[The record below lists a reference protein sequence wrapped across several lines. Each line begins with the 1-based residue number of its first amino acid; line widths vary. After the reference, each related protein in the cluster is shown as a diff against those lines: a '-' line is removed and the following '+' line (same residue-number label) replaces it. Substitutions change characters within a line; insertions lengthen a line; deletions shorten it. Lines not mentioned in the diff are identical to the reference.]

1 MGLKLGI
8 TIPTYTWPDMD
19 YRMAHTVVQEFAR
32 RTEEL
37 GFESL
42 TVWDH
47 LTDAPGLYGGSWMDP
62 LVCLSA
68 AVACT
73 ERIRLGTHI
82 LVLPLRHPVLLAK
95 EVATL
100 DYISG
105 GRFFFGV
112 GPGWSK
118 PEFDAMGIDLRE
130 RGRRTDE
137 ILDAVKLLLTR
148 KNVSFRGEFFRFD
161 DVTIDPMPPR
171 YPEVWV
177 AGGSRIPD
185 ELSPDKPYMVK
196 TVMQRIARHADV
208 FTCRASGKLEWV
220 QRDFETV
227 AAYLKTV
234 GRDPA
239 TLGFAHVQAAY
250 VVDTEDPEEALRLQ
264 RPHMERMM
272 GSNRSWDHLREC
284 YMVGSIP
291 QIVEKL
297 KVLEACGVEHVT
309 LQPAAPDIGQLDL
322 IAERIAPHFGPRE
335 GG

>member
-1 MGLKLGI
+1 MSLKLGI

-19 YRMAHTVVQEFAR
+19 YRMAHTVVQDYSR

-62 LVCLSA
+62 LICLSA
-68 AVACT
+68 AAACT
-73 ERIRLGTHI
+73 ERIKLGTHI

-95 EVATL
+95 EIATL

-118 PEFDAMGIDLRE
+118 PEFDAMGIELRE

-137 ILDAVKLLLTR
+137 ILDAVKLLLTE
-148 KNVSFRGEFFRFD
+148 KNVSFKGEFFQFD
-161 DVTIDPMPPR
+161 DVTIDPMPPK

-196 TVMQRIARHADV
+196 TVMKRIAKHADV

-220 QRDFETV
+220 KRDLETV
-227 AAYLKTV
+227 RRVPEV
-234 GRDPA
+234 GGPRPRHP
-239 TLGFAHVQAAY
+239 G
-250 VVDTEDPEEALRLQ
+250 LRP
-264 RPHMERMM
+264 RP
-272 GSNRSWDHLREC
+272 GHLR
-284 YMVGSIP
+284 GGHP
-291 QIVEKL
+291 
-297 KVLEACGVEHVT
+297 
-309 LQPAAPDIGQLDL
+309 
-322 IAERIAPHFGPRE
+322 GPR
-335 GG
+335 GGATAPAPPHRAHDGQQPELGPPPGVLHGRQRRPDRGEAEDTGERGHGARHVAARGPGHRAGGPDRGEDRGHFA

>member
-1 MGLKLGI
+1 MSLKLGI

-19 YRMAHTVVQEFAR
+19 YRMAHTVVQDYAR
-32 RTEEL
+32 KTEAL

-62 LVCLSA
+62 LICLSA
-68 AVACT
+68 ATACT
-73 ERIRLGTHI
+73 ERIKLGTHI

-95 EVATL
+95 EIATL

-137 ILDAVKLLLTR
+137 ILDAYKLLLTE
-148 KNVSFRGEFFRFD
+148 KNVSFKGEFFQFD
-161 DVTIDPMPPR
+161 DVTIDPMPPK

-196 TVMQRIARHADV
+196 TVMRRIAKHADV

-220 QRDFETV
+220 KRDLETV
-227 AAYLKTV
+227 SEFLKSE

-239 TLGFAHVQAAY
+239 TLGFAHVQAIY
-250 VVDTEDPEEALRLQ
+250 VVDTQDPEEALRLQ
-264 RPHMERMM
+264 RPHIERMM
-272 GSNRSWDHLREC
+272 GTNRSWDHLQEC
-284 YMVGSIP
+284 YMVGSVD
-291 QIVEKL
+291 QIVAKL
-297 KVLEACGVEHVT
+297 KILENAGMEHVT
-309 LQPAAPDIGQLDL
+309 LQPAGPDIEQVDL
-322 IAERIAPHFGPRE
+322 IAEKIAPHFA
-335 GG
+335 